1 MYFAIIKIDE
11 EILRKQKLR
20 EDRELYEF
28 RRIMSLQK
36 APVKENETKRE
47 RNSERNIQEIKQENE
62 MKDLKL
68 RLDEEYINRKRLRE
82 LHEKSRKEEKEN
94 NLKKLES
101 IKKYK
106 EIKEKEKHNEVKS
119 LVST

>member
-36 APVKENETKRE
+36 ASVKENETKRE